1 MTNPMTRSVVFIP
14 VYNEEAHLAGLLDR
28 LREVY
33 QGDVLCVDDGSCDG
47 SGELLLSM
55 QDSRTMVI
63 QQPENRGYGATIIR
77 GFKEAQK
84 AGYDFVVTMDSDGQH
99 RPDWVPQFLEL
110 VKECDVVS
118 GSRYLGDSAT
128 SGEVP
133 ADRHRI
139 NRTITALLN
148 EITGFGLTD
157 AFCGFKAYRVAA
169 LKSLRL
175 EESGYSMPLQFWIQ
189 AKALGLRV
197 REQAVSRI
205 YDDPSRKFGG
215 GLDDP
220 HVRLEYYYETIR
232 RERERWKV

>member
-1 MTNPMTRSVVFIP
+1 MHPMSASVVFIP
-14 VYNEEAHLAGLLDR
+14 VYNEQAHLAGLLER

-33 QGDVLCVDDGSCDG
+33 SGDVLFVDDGSCDG
-47 SGELLLSM
+47 SGEILIALE
-55 QDSRTMVI
+55 DARTRVI
-63 QQPENRGYGATIIR
+63 RQPDNRGYGATLIR
-77 GFKEAQK
+77 GFNEALK
-84 AGYDFVVTMDSDGQH
+84 AGYDFLVTMDSDGQH

-110 VKECDVVS
+110 ITDWDVVS
-118 GSRYLGDSAT
+118 GSRYLLESDSLGT
-128 SGEVP
+128 VP

-148 EITGFGLTD
+148 EVTGFGLTD

-169 LKSLRL
+169 LANLKL

-189 AKALGLRV
+189 AKALGLKV

-205 YDDPSRKFGG
+205 YDDPSRRFGG
-215 GLDDP
+215 DLDDP
-220 HVRLEYYYETIR
+220 DKRLAYYLETIR